1 MVIAAIFCLPLS
13 LWAREGPSP
22 PTQSVP
28 QTDISNAV
36 IQAVSAL
43 FGIPALQ
50 DCTPQK
56 MPHTALLV
64 SCITLPTARE
74 IQPSITALPVTSV
87 SSSHQCLLRSAF
99 SHVMSGSFLCPVQL
113 V

>member
-22 PTQSVP
+22 PTVMH
-28 QTDISNAV
+28 AV

-87 SSSHQCLLRSAF
+87 SSSHQCLLHSAF